1 MYDIEISQS
10 RFPGKAL
17 DPALRGLFPKYHE
30 WTEIHVPKWYARWDE
45 VVYATARR
53 NEIVLLGE
61 SDIVVHIIGE
71 GRNGHS
77 DDCQNYLKSRGTDY
91 PQSIKRQFRGGLGAL
106 GQNGIPAEVLANV
119 IKDKDFFCRQL
130 VADSLM
136 ELLSE
141 PWNREIFEAYQ
152 ALTAGP
158 VRLLEKYNLRTPD
171 AERERLLATH
181 ARRLSEA
188 AIMSKDASTALT
200 DAVAGKVVDKVIDLL
215 PRLS

>member
-17 DPALRGLFPKYHE
+17 DPTLRGLFPKYHE

-77 DDCQNYLKSRGTDY
+77 DDYQNYLKSRGTDY
-91 PQSIKRQFRGGLGAL
+91 LFCFGEKAASPSVSRMNR
-106 GQNGIPAEVLANV
+106 PA
-119 IKDKDFFCRQL
+119 CCC
-130 VADSLM
+130 SSM
-136 ELLSE
+136 
-141 PWNREIFEAYQ
+141 
-152 ALTAGP
+152 
-158 VRLLEKYNLRTPD
+158 
-171 AERERLLATH
+171 
-181 ARRLSEA
+181 
-188 AIMSKDASTALT
+188 
-200 DAVAGKVVDKVIDLL
+200 
-215 PRLS
+215 